1 MKSLQCFREPTPKDI
16 GQFQEIKVAFRDMAD
31 VLMPSESEEPIL
43 APGPR
48 AALFQWLTEIRA
60 VDALASVGLKPSS
73 RALLYGPPGTGKT
86 TMAHHLSAR
95 LGMPLVCVRSE
106 GLINSYLGATGQNIG
121 RLMDAAQKYA
131 DQIVLFIDELDALG
145 GRRMNDQGASVERA
159 SSLNVLLRRIE
170 LLDAPVLA
178 ATNRHDSLDPAL
190 WRRFN
195 LQISVDLPGEEERF
209 AIMRRYA
216 QPFEPSDETL
226 DLLVGLTMGCSPALL
241 RGLMEGFKR
250 AAVLYPRLKRDVADV
265 GAILEQIVSSVA
277 PPPELG
283 MKPALWDINAH
294 ERRRIAVQLGWPWER
309 TDANG

>member
-1 MKSLQCFREPTPKDI
+1 MNRLQGLRERTPEEIGEFREIT
-16 GQFQEIKVAFRDMAD
+16 VAFGGMAD
-31 VLMPSESEEPIL
+31 VLTPSESEEPIL

-60 VDALASVGLKPSS
+60 VDALAAVGLKPNN

-106 GLINSYLGATGQNIG
+106 GLISAYLGATGQAIG
-121 RLMDAAQKYA
+121 RLMDAAQKYS
-131 DQIVLFIDELDALG
+131 DHIVLFIDEIDALG

-178 ATNRHDSLDPAL
+178 ATNRHDTLDPAL

-226 DLLVGLTMGCSPALL
+226 DLLVGVTMGCSPALL

-250 AAVLYPRLKRDVADV
+250 AAVLYPRLKRDVADA

-283 MKPALWDINAH
+283 MKPALWDIQAH
-294 ERRRIAVQLGWPWER
+294 ERRRIAEHLEWPWGR
-309 TDANG
+309 AAA